1 MSANPAR
8 RVNGFDSP
16 AGRTRFPRALTFKED
31 LQVLDV
37 LRDSGTCKP
46 WVVVAVLLLRFDG
59 LRRAELQYLTRDDVI
74 DSTVLIQAK
83 RVLPDVLGPGKPARS
98 PMGRHRA
105 VIERRE
111 TRDQLKDNVW
121 RVKDHE
127 ARTIWI
133 PTSSGDPDPRVLSA
147 IARLPQPGPVGRFIL
162 GGDHTLHR
170 DVISIEV
177 EKILHCVDP
186 RLTVHCLR
194 HTFATWLIGRG
205 VNIVRVKELMGH
217 SDLKTTLVYTHLP
230 NRIDGQDV
238 LDRFED
244 S

>member
-1 MSANPAR
+1 VAR
-8 RVNGFDSP
+8 VTGD
-16 AGRTRFPRALTFKED
+16 
-31 LQVLDV
+31 
-37 LRDSGTCKP
+37 
-46 WVVVAVLLLRFDG
+46 
-59 LRRAELQYLTRDDVI
+59 LQYLTREDVI
-74 DSTVLIQAK
+74 DWTVLIQAK
-83 RVLPDVLGPGKPARS
+83 RVLPDVLGTGNPARS

-111 TRDQLKDNVW
+111 TRDQLKENVW

-133 PTSSGDPDPRVLSA
+133 PTSSGEPDPRVMEVIL
-147 IARLPQPGPVGRFIL
+147 RLPVPRPAGRFIL

-177 EKILHCVDP
+177 EKILHRVDP
-186 RLTVHCLR
+186 HLTVHCLR
-194 HTFATWLIGRG
+194 HTFASWLIGRG

-230 NRIDGQDV
+230 KRTDGEDV
-238 LDRFED
+238 LDHFED